1 MRPGPN
7 SKRPRNHRNNARR
20 GGGGGGQG
28 GRSGTYD
35 SNGPDVKIRGNPN
48 QIYDKYIVLARDA
61 TSSGDRVM
69 AENYLQHAEHYFRII
84 NENNSNQRQQQGH
97 GQGHGQHQGQHQQG
111 GQHQP
116 QQQDQPDAAEAEEA
130 QPAAAEAEE
139 AQPAAEAPRD
149 PANEPQPTV
158 D

>member
-1 MRPGPN
+1 MN

-20 GGGGGGQG
+20 GGSGQG
-28 GRSGTYD
+28 GRSGTFD

-97 GQGHGQHQGQHQQG
+97 GEHQAQHQQG

-116 QQQDQPDAAEAEEA
+116 QQQGQPDVAEAG
-130 QPAAAEAEE
+130 
-139 AQPAAEAPRD
+139 AQPAAEAPSD
-149 PANEPQPTV
+149 PANEPQPTL